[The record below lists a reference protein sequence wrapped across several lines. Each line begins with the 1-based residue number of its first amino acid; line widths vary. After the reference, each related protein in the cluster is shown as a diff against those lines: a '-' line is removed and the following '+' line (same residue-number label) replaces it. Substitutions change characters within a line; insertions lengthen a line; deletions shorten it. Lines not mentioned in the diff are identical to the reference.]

1 MFIFLGRGF
10 LCHPVVDLV
19 TELRTF
25 CEWHT
30 DGLARAR
37 RVSVDDRPTPPLVR
51 RCLYAQPP
59 CCRRVCVCVC
69 VCDAE
74 MAQFD
79 YDYEQTTD
87 GRYDL
92 RPYGPYLPS
101 RYRRRDN
108 VAVITELQM
117 TSLVTLLMLQRA
129 VSCSVAQP

>member
-1 MFIFLGRGF
+1 MAHRWTGEGAACQRRRSADTSPRATLFL
-10 LCHPVVDLV
+10 
-19 TELRTF
+19 
-25 CEWHT
+25 
-30 DGLARAR
+30 RAATML
-37 RVSVDDRPTPPLVR
+37 S
-51 RCLYAQPP
+51 A
-59 CCRRVCVCVC
+59 CVCMC

-92 RPYGPYLPS
+92 RPYGPYLPT
-101 RYRRRDN
+101 RYRRRYN

-129 VSCSVAQP
+129 VRCSVAQP